1 MNISN
6 KIANMSSGDINVVA
20 KESVKKSWSMTNAM
34 KEQIIAYAKEDA
46 KSGVYMGKNWLPI
59 PQVRVGQMDQQPRL
73 RIRCIR
79 QWILSI
85 WKHTMQRE
93 KDSQVVL
100 RELRIRAIWNLVD
113 LKPRYNFFECKL

>member
-59 PQVRVGQMDQQPRL
+59 PQVPVGRMDQQPRL
-73 RIRCIR
+73 RTRCIR
-79 QWILSI
+79 RWILST
-85 WKHTMQRE
+85 WKHIMQRE
-93 KDSQVVL
+93 RDSQVVL

-113 LKPRYNFFECKL
+113 LKPRYNFF